1 MFRYRFAF
9 LSVARAF
16 MNVFPLRL
24 QPDQDLRQ
32 ALQAF
37 AIAHAIEAGFILSAI
52 GSFKQVA
59 LRFADQSTSTVWQG
73 RYELLSLA
81 GTLSV
86 HGSHLH
92 LAIADSTGQAFG
104 GHLTEGCIIYTT
116 AELVIG
122 CSPDHVF
129 RRTLDDQTGFS
140 ELQVIRRN

>member
-1 MFRYRFAF
+1 
-9 LSVARAF
+9 

-24 QPDQDLRQ
+24 QPEQDLRQ

-37 AIAHAIEAGFILSAI
+37 AIAHTIEAGFILSAI
-52 GSFKQVA
+52 GSFQQVA
-59 LRFADQSTSTVWQG
+59 LRFADQSTTTVWQG

-86 HGSHLH
+86 QGSHLH

-116 AELVIG
+116 AEIIIG
-122 CSPDHVF
+122 VSPAHIF
-129 RRTLDDQTGFS
+129 QRALDPQTGFS